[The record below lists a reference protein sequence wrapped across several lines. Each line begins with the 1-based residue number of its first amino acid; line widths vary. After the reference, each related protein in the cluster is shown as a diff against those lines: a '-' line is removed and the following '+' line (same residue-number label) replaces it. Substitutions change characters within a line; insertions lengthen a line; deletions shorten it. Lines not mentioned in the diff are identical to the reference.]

1 LKPHLLSRKFK
12 LELISTTVFAP
23 QALLTYLAKSNQ
35 VNECLRQVT
44 LAHLRFGYVIRLHTT
59 LLAQQF
65 QSMVVGL
72 RSKAK

>member
-1 LKPHLLSRKFK
+1 
-12 LELISTTVFAP
+12 
-23 QALLTYLAKSNQ
+23 
-35 VNECLRQVT
+35 
-44 LAHLRFGYVIRLHTT
+44 LRFGYAIQLHTT